1 MARSYVGVSG
11 WSYKSWRGRFYP
23 DELPAKRELAY
34 LAERFNA
41 VEVNGTFYSL
51 QRPDTFRQ
59 WHESTPSDFLFA
71 VKGSRFITHAKKLL
85 DVREALANFFAQ
97 GVLLLREKLGPL
109 LWQLPGS
116 LRFEAERTAS
126 FLELLP
132 GNTEEAARLAARH
145 DERVEGRSWTRTD
158 RRRRLRHVLEV
169 RDPRWFCPELVRL
182 LRRYGVAL
190 AFSHSG
196 SWPYTEELTAGFVYA
211 RLHGEPDTY
220 ASRYG
225 GKALDRWAERLRAW
239 RSGEE
244 PADPERITDR
254 RPPRRKSR
262 DLYVFFDNDA
272 EGHAPFD
279 AERLTERIGLNP
291 PRGD

>member
-23 DELPAKRELAY
+23 DELPTKRELVY
-34 LAERFNA
+34 LSERFNA

-51 QRPDTFRQ
+51 QRPDTFRK

-109 LWQLPGS
+109 LWQLPGN
-116 LRFEAERTAS
+116 LRFDAERTAS

-132 GNTEEAARLAARH
+132 RNTEEASRLATRH

-182 LRRYGVAL
+182 LRRHGAAL

-211 RLHGEPDTY
+211 RLHGEPQTY

-225 GKALDRWAERLRAW
+225 KKELDRWARRLSAW
-239 RSGEE
+239 RSGDE
-244 PADPERITDR
+244 PSDAARITDR
-254 RPPRRKSR
+254 KPPRRKSR
-262 DLYVFFDNDA
+262 DVYVFFDNDA

-279 AERLTERIGLNP
+279 AERLAERIGLNP